1 MFTKQKMTSAV
12 VINQVALTEALN
24 GMKHERCEKA
34 IECHHPC
41 HESSL
46 GCAFIKSEFIM
57 LIFYLTGS
65 YPSETPSV
73 GKKTDV
79 TRANVEEA
87 RGGSRKQPD
96 GNSERAGGK
105 MPFPDVY
112 VLRRPL
118 EIKSEETLASEQDA
132 KPKAS
137 GVCPRAG
144 RRRDGARGSVGLGL
158 SGVTGMKNLM
168 QHPIFPSRGCG
179 ELEGNPNPLPFQA
192 RPRHPLLFVEASTDH
207 INVTARHRCPRP
219 LVGC

>member
-87 RGGSRKQPD
+87 RGEAGSSQTATRREQAAKCH
-96 GNSERAGGK
+96 SLMFTFCA
-105 MPFPDVY
+105 
-112 VLRRPL
+112 VLLRSNP
-118 EIKSEETLASEQDA
+118 K
-132 KPKAS
+132 KPWR
-137 GVCPRAG
+137 VNRMQNQRLP
-144 RRRDGARGSVGLGL
+144 GSVPEQGDA
-158 SGVTGMKNLM
+158 GMVQEATLVW
-168 QHPIFPSRGCG
+168 G
-179 ELEGNPNPLPFQA
+179 FQ
-192 RPRHPLLFVEASTDH
+192 R
-207 INVTARHRCPRP
+207 
-219 LVGC
+219 